1 MNPGAFRQHFLDLA
15 PARHQLSLVV
25 ADTPSDLISGY
36 IRLRVF
42 IDWLA
47 EAFLAAASGLC
58 PQEPENDDC
67 LRILRIA

>member
-1 MNPGAFRQHFLDLA
+1 MNPGAFRQHFLDLRQ
-15 PARHQLSLVV
+15 PAINVV
-25 ADTPSDLISGY
+25 WWLLTPLGPY
-36 IRLRVF
+36 QRQYRLRVF